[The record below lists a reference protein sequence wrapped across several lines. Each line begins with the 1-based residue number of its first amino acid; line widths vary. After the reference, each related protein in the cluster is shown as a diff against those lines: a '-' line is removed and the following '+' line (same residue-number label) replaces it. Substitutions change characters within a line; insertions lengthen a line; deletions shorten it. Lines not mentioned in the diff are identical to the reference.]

1 MNPKIRNIIIFAGI
15 FALLVAGYVL
25 FFGKPSAEV
34 PALMTTSGTAGSSTA
49 NTVAGGEVG
58 REFLATLLSLRTIKL
73 DTTIFSSPAFLSLRD
88 FELTLIQEANPGR
101 TNPFSPLGVEPA
113 AGATVTPSVSAPT
126 PAPTPT
132 PVTSPTPTTGQ

>member
-34 PALMTTSGTAGSSTA
+34 PALTTTSGTAGSSTA
-49 NTVAGGEVG
+49 STVAGADVG

-73 DTTIFSSPAFLSLRD
+73 DTAIFSNPAFLALRD

-101 TNPFSPLGVEPA
+101 TNPFSPLGTESA
-113 AGATVTPSVSAPT
+113 GGATTTQTTLTPPPAPVTIPATTPTAPT
-126 PAPTPT
+126 
-132 PVTSPTPTTGQ
+132 GQ